1 MLTQATRDNSQWQA
15 TAPVTGDFADWLVS
29 ERLMTPDI
37 RRSFEAP
44 VRIEVL
50 AEGATALPDEVA
62 ALVAGNDAAAG
73 WLREIVMYS
82 GDTLLV
88 HALCYAPERTLAAH
102 PWLMDLGANPLGG
115 QLAQRNDVARVA
127 QHYSRSDALTA
138 GDARVGAGGWSR
150 RSLFDIG
157 GAPLVLFEH
166 LSAGFVGVPRQT
178 EDDAS

>member
-1 MLTQATRDNSQWQA
+1 MLTQAIRDNSQWLA
-15 TAPVTGDFADWLVS
+15 TAAVTGDFADWLVS

-37 RRSFEAP
+37 QRSFEAP
-44 VRIEVL
+44 VHIRVL

-62 ALVAGNDAAAG
+62 ALVAESDAAG

-115 QLAQRNDVARVA
+115 QLAQRDDVARVA
-127 QHYSRSDALTA
+127 QHYSRSDVLAN
-138 GDARVGAGGWSR
+138 GNARVGAGGWSR

-166 LSAGFVGVPRQT
+166 LSAGFVGVPRRT
-178 EDDAS
+178 DDVAS

>member
-1 MLTQATRDNSQWQA
+1 MLTQATRDNSLWQA
-15 TAPVTGDFADWLVS
+15 TAAVTGYFADWLVS

-37 RRSFEAP
+37 KRSFEAP

-50 AEGATALPDEVA
+50 AEGATALPDEVTT
-62 ALVAGNDAAAG
+62 LVAGNDAMG

-115 QLAQRNDVARVA
+115 QLAQRDDVARVA
-127 QHYSRSDALTA
+127 QHYSRSDALA
-138 GDARVGAGGWSR
+138 NGEARVGAGGWSR

-166 LSAGFVGVPRQT
+166 LSAGFVDVPRQT
-178 EDDAS
+178 EDPAP